1 MISFNAERLLL
12 SISPTSDMSLFRLRE
27 LVTGLTVSSAMMIV
41 EKQCGAIFSEKLDL
55 EGVTS
60 ND

>member
-1 MISFNAERLLL
+1 
-12 SISPTSDMSLFRLRE
+12 MSLFRLRE